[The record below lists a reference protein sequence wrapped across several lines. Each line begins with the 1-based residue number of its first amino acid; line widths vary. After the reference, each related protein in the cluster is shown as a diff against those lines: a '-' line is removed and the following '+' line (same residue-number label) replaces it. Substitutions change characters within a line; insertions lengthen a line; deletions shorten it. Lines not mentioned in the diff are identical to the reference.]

1 MTSML
6 KKLGMCSVI
15 AIAVAGATPAFA
27 AQTAS
32 NTSITNTATVS
43 YQVNNQAQPAIQAS
57 NSFTVDRKVAVTLT
71 ENGTTTTS
79 VQPGQTNQ
87 ITAFTL
93 TNNSNATLDFDLSSI
108 QTVGGA
114 AAHGGTDNFD
124 VTNVRYYLDSNNNGV
139 IDGTDAQITYL
150 DNIAQD
156 AIVGILV
163 VADIPTQQTNGS
175 VANIRLTATALEP
188 GTVGTKGDALTGV
201 TTSANANTTGMDTV
215 LSDVAAPWGGAGDIA
230 NDGKASD
237 DDDYTVASAVIAVAK
252 TSRILSDPINNT
264 TNPKAIPGAVIEYC
278 IAVTNTGTVDATS
291 VNINDPV
298 PGGMTGTGTTGRIV
312 TGSATATCNFA
323 LAGTGGGTVSATNAS
338 AALGTVPG
346 ATTSWFVFQATI
358 NPN

>member
-27 AQTAS
+27 AQTAA
-32 NTSITNTATVS
+32 NLSITNTATVS
-43 YQVNNQAQPAIQAS
+43 YQVNGQQQPDRTAS
-57 NSFTVDRKVAVTLT
+57 NSFTVDRKVAITLT
-71 ENGTTTTS
+71 ENGTTTTT

-108 QTVGGA
+108 QTAGGA

-124 VTNVRYYLDSNNNGV
+124 VLNVRYYLDSNNNGA

-156 AIVGILV
+156 AIVGILI
-163 VADIPTQQTNGS
+163 VADITTQPTNGS

-188 GTVGTKGDALTGV
+188 GAVGSKGGALTGV
-201 TTSANANTTGMDTV
+201 TTSANANTINMDTV
-215 LSDVAAPWGGAGDIA
+215 LLDAAAPWGGASDIA

-237 DDDYTVASAVIAVAK
+237 DDDYTVTSAVVAVAK
-252 TSRILSDPINNT
+252 TSRILSDPINST

-278 IAVTNTGTVDATS
+278 IAVTNTGTVSATT
-291 VNINDPV
+291 VNINDPI
-298 PGGMTGTGTTGRIV
+298 PTGMTGTGTTGRIV
-312 TGSATATCNFA
+312 TGSATPTCDFTT
-323 LAGTGGGTVSATNAS
+323 AGSAGGTVSATNANAS
-338 AALGTVPG
+338 LGTVAG
-346 ATTSWFVFQATI
+346 STTSWFVFQATI